1 MPNTTKNVIE
11 LFAGV
16 GGFRLGLEKS
26 GWETIWNNQWE
37 PSTKRQHASEVYG
50 SHFGTTGHANCDLTK
65 VDTNDIPDHD
75 LLVGGFPCQDY
86 SVAKPLNQSNG
97 INGKKGV
104 LWWDIY
110 RILQEKR
117 PKYVLLENV
126 NRLLSSPAKHRGR
139 DFGII
144 LACFQ
149 TLGYVVEWR
158 IVNAADYGYPQRR
171 KRLFILAYQAEQYP
185 TPHIYNRTQGKV
197 SYNFTGMMVSQGML
211 AAALPAQV
219 VHDEYGEA
227 QSGIFDFPGYH
238 RNTPSNRFPKDDD
251 NILDY
256 SYQKWTPEE
265 TASYLHQIT
274 EWFEK
279 ERYSNG
285 TPFMNAGIFF
295 NGRVL
300 QEDVKSTY
308 KGYQQTLETILQ
320 SNVPEE
326 FYLNEDD
333 LERWT
338 YLKGAKNELRTHKDS
353 GETYTYSEG
362 AVTFPDALDKPSRT
376 IITGEGGTSPS
387 RFKHVIQ
394 DQDGKYRR
402 LTPIELERLNGFPD
416 EWTFMPGI
424 SDTKRAFLMGKAL
437 VVGIVERIGQV
448 LAEQHELWQQSS
460 MKTYKKNL
468 KEQEDS
474 YNQDPNGWTQRVNN
488 FTDRM
493 HKVYEEVL

>member
-1 MPNTTKNVIE
+1 MTKNVIE

-50 SHFGTTGHANCDLTK
+50 SHFGVDGHANDDLTT
-65 VDTNDIPDHD
+65 VDAKDLPDHD

-126 NRLLSSPAKHRGR
+126 NRLLSSPAQHRGR

-149 TLGYVVEWR
+149 TLGYIVEWR
-158 IVNAADYGYPQRR
+158 VVNAADYGFPQRR

-185 TPHIYNRTQGKV
+185 TPHIYAKSHGKV
-197 SYNFTGMMVSQGML
+197 PYNFTGMLVSEGML
-211 AAALPAQV
+211 AEALPAQV
-219 VHDEYGEA
+219 VYEYGEP
-227 QSGIFDFPGYH
+227 QSGLFDFPSYH

-256 SYQKWTPEE
+256 SYEKWTPDEI
-265 TASYLHQIT
+265 ASYLHQIT

-279 ERYSNG
+279 EQRSKG
-285 TPFMNAGIFF
+285 TPFMNTGIFF
-295 NGRVL
+295 NGRIL
-300 QEDVKSTY
+300 QEEVKATY
-308 KGYQQTLETILQ
+308 TGYKQTLATILQ
-320 SNVPEE
+320 SDVPKE
-326 FYLNEDD
+326 FYLNEDE

-338 YLKGAKNELRTHKDS
+338 YLKGAKNEVRTHKDT
-353 GETYTYSEG
+353 GTTYTYSEG
-362 AVTFPDALDKPSRT
+362 AVGFPDALDKPSRT
-376 IITGEGGTSPS
+376 IITGEGGTAPS

-394 DQDGKYRR
+394 DQDGNYRR
-402 LTPIELERLNGFPD
+402 LTPVELERLNGFPD
-416 EWTFMPGI
+416 EWTCMPGI
-424 SDTKRAFLMGKAL
+424 SDTKRAFLMGNAL
-437 VVGIVERIGQV
+437 VVGIVERIGRV
-448 LAEQHELWQQSS
+448 LAEQHELW
-460 MKTYKKNL
+460 KHPLEKI
-468 KEQEDS
+468 
-474 YNQDPNGWTQRVNN
+474 
-488 FTDRM
+488 
-493 HKVYEEVL
+493 YEEVI

>member
-1 MPNTTKNVIE
+1 MSNTCIE

-26 GWETIWNNQWE
+26 GWKTIWNNQWE
-37 PSTKRQHASEVYG
+37 PSTKRQHASEVYC
-50 SHFGTTGHANCDLTK
+50 SHFGVDGHSNCDLTQ
-65 VDTNDIPDHD
+65 VDAKDLPDHD

-126 NRLLSSPAKHRGR
+126 NRLLSSPAQHRGR

-149 TLGYVVEWR
+149 TLGYIVEWR
-158 IVNAADYGYPQRR
+158 IVNAADYGFPQRR

-185 TPHIYNRTQGKV
+185 TPYLYDKLRGNVPYH
-197 SYNFTGMMVSQGML
+197 FTGVHISGGIL
-211 AAALPAQV
+211 AEALPAQITY
-219 VHDEYGEA
+219 DRYKEP
-227 QSGIFDFPGYH
+227 QSGLFDFPGYH
-238 RNTPSNRFPKDDD
+238 RNVPSDRFPKDDD

-256 SYQKWTPEE
+256 SYEKWTPDKI
-265 TASYLHQIT
+265 TSYLYQIT

-279 ERYSNG
+279 EQRSNN
-285 TPFMNAGIFF
+285 TPFMNAGVFF

-300 QEDVKSTY
+300 QEEVKSTY
-308 KGYQQTLETILQ
+308 TDSQQTLETILQ
-320 SNVPEE
+320 SNVPKE
-326 FYLNEDD
+326 FYLDEDE
-333 LERWT
+333 LERWI
-338 YLKGAKNELRTHKDS
+338 YLKGAKNKARTHKDT
-353 GETYTYSEG
+353 GNTYTYSEG
-362 AVTFPDALDKPSRT
+362 AVAFPDALNKPSRT
-376 IITGEGGTSPS
+376 IITGEGGKSPS

-402 LTPIELERLNGFPD
+402 LTPVELERLNGFPD
-416 EWTFMPGI
+416 GWTSMPGI
-424 SDTKRAFLMGKAL
+424 SDTKRAFLMGNAL
-437 VVGIVERIGQV
+437 VVGIVERIGRV
-448 LAEQHELWQQSS
+448 LSEQHKLWEHPL
-460 MKTYKKNL
+460 MKDYKKNL
-468 KEQEDS
+468 KKQENF
-474 YNQDPNGWTQRVNN
+474 YNKDPNDWMQRQDYVINHM
-488 FTDRM
+488 R
-493 HKVYEEVL
+493 KVCEDIL